1 MSGSDDD
8 RAGRTDATTDRGE
21 RPPSD
26 RRDEPRTDRPPVD
39 PQDDRERDASSPE
52 PNRGGGTEPP
62 DSPAGPG
69 SRRNRVW
76 AALLLS
82 LAVVAVGT
90 AGTIFVAHDAPTA
103 AAGAA
108 VLGVGLGAA
117 GLVGRTIAPSLL
129 GRLDDAWA
137 EHRPYVWFSAALFAL
152 GIGIGVALYAA
163 GVDLTELLLEVITED
178 LGEGELPGGGVD
190 PGGGIPFEPT
200 ASFFI
205 ANNTPAFL
213 FAIGGALTLGI
224 ATLLIMVFNGLLI
237 GNVAAV
243 LGAETGPLVILALI
257 GPHGIFELPA
267 LFIAAGVGFRFVH
280 RVGQRLVGSRDALF
294 TKAYLLRTTVFV
306 VFGWLL
312 LVLAAFVEA
321 YVTLLIADALVPM

>member
-8 RAGRTDATTDRGE
+8 RTGRSEATAGREE
-21 RPPSD
+21 RPPAD
-26 RRDEPRTDRPPVD
+26 RRNDSRTDRPTVGL
-39 PQDDRERDASSPE
+39 QDDREGTVSSPE
-52 PNRGGGTEPP
+52 PDRGGTEPP
-62 DSPAGPG
+62 ADPG
-69 SRRNRVW
+69 SRRNRIW

-90 AGTIFVAHDAPTA
+90 GGTILVAHDAPTA

-108 VLGVGLGAA
+108 VLGAGLGAA
-117 GLVGRTIAPSLL
+117 GLAGRTVTPSLL
-129 GRLDDAWA
+129 STLEAAWT
-137 EHRPYVWFSAALFAL
+137 EHRPYAWFSAALFAV

-163 GVDLTELLLEVITED
+163 GVDLTELLLEMITED
-178 LGEGELPGGGVD
+178 FGEGELPGGGVD
-190 PGGGIPFEPT
+190 PVGEITFEPT

-205 ANNTPAFL
+205 ANNTPPFL
-213 FAIGGALTLGI
+213 AAIGGALTLGLV
-224 ATLLIMVFNGLLI
+224 TLLIMVFNGLLI

-243 LGAETGPLVILALI
+243 LGAETGPVLILALI

-280 RVGQRLVGSRDALF
+280 RVGQRIVGSRDALF
-294 TKAYLLRTTVFV
+294 TKAYLARTAVLV

-321 YVTLLIADALVPM
+321 YVTLLLADVLVPL